1 MMETKTGLLPK
12 DRMQRVFLFNENGD
26 KWLSRRKVMG
36 GSATNLLAFESPKY
50 IWAYNTY
57 KRMVSNVFSPAEFNL
72 DRENRDFAAL
82 SDLERK
88 IFTRTMSS
96 LLVLESILFSNY
108 EVITP
113 YFTAPEIS
121 AVMSSAIF
129 HETLH
134 TDTYTQIV
142 THAIPESLRESVY
155 EMWRTT
161 EWFKSRNRMVNES
174 LYRFIKDP
182 SAGNFL
188 QNIISSALIVGAIL
202 PTEFAVAFSFSR
214 HNRLVFSANALKYVN
229 RDLQEQYSFF
239 IKLILEIINENPH
252 LADGLEQESTDNLK
266 ELIGEETD
274 FIHNVTEGM
283 APGLT
288 DFTLTRFCQ
297 SMANRQGK
305 SLGFQTLY
313 PGISGSPI
321 PWFDSL
327 TEIKK

>member
-1 MMETKTGLLPK
+1 MMETKVGLLPK
-12 DRMQRVFLFNENGD
+12 DRMQRIFLFNENGD
-26 KWLSRRKVMG
+26 KWLSRRKVIG
-36 GSATNLLAFESPKY
+36 GSTTNLVAFESPKY
-50 IWAYNTY
+50 VWAYNSY
-57 KRMVSNVFSPAEFNL
+57 RKMVSYTFSPSEFNL

-88 IFTRTMSS
+88 IFTRNLSS
-96 LLVLESILFSNY
+96 LIVLESMLLADY
-108 EVITP
+108 EVISP

-121 AVMSSAIF
+121 AVMSSAVF
-129 HETLH
+129 HEILH
-134 TDTYTQIV
+134 SDTYTQIV

-161 EWFKSRNRMVNES
+161 EWFKSRNRKINDAF
-174 LYRFIKDP
+174 YRFIKDP

-188 QNIISSALIVGAIL
+188 LNIIVSSLVVGAVL

-214 HNRLVFSANALKYVN
+214 HNRLIFSTNALKFVY

-239 IKLILEIINENPH
+239 IKLILEIISENPH
-252 LADGLEQESTDNLK
+252 LADGLEREASDIMK
-266 ELIGEETD
+266 DIIGEETD
-274 FIHNVTEGM
+274 FIHNVSEGM

-297 SMANRQGK
+297 SLANRLGK

-327 TEIKK
+327 AEIKK